1 MYDDLDFSLLEN
13 KGITFEGPIYG
24 DINIYLGGEEI
35 DCEEI
40 MPGFDGDY
48 EGEFD
53 GETGENDVEID
64 AHGGEIDVQDQS
76 GAQCHY
82 DQYFMLHDDHDNEHV
97 SIASE
102 NGWDMIGFIADHTH
116 FDP

>member
-53 GETGENDVEID
+53 GETGENDVEIGT
-64 AHGGEIDVQDQS
+64 HGGEIEV
-76 GAQCHY
+76 
-82 DQYFMLHDDHDNEHV
+82 
-97 SIASE
+97 
-102 NGWDMIGFIADHTH
+102 
-116 FDP
+116 